1 MQIQTECSLSKQDTS
16 LAGDKVESLEET
28 FHRVLEVR
36 ASLVE
41 KMNIINKWAP
51 SLVVPNTIRLV

>member
-1 MQIQTECSLSKQDTS
+1 MQIPTESSLSKQDMR

-36 ASLVE
+36 VGLVE

-51 SLVVPNTIRLV
+51 SLVVPNAIRLV